1 MRQRK
6 CGIFIT
12 LCSSWLIFSGQGEG
26 AADDGLGQQMQE
38 MQEQDQGQNQ
48 GEQQDQGNRGLRG
61 GGMLPGGGPGRGGRD
76 GRGGPTTRG
85 RGEPRAEIV
94 DNFLYEAWARF
105 QPGASVT
112 LRDTLEIKI
121 SEINQTNTMETLT
134 TYVLKAVK
142 PDRVELDVSQQIA
155 QNNRVRPMPKQVM
168 VVPAKVVKGQE
179 MISMKVEGARD
190 VRQTVSNVVEK
201 REMVDVVGVRM
212 DSIMREYTIMGEAAS
227 MSKVK
232 AWYLS
237 EVPGGVVKVESRT
250 EGAVQSVTR
259 LSMVEFKPAAG
270 VLGRLDLPTTTSP
283 ARRGR

>member
-1 MRQRK
+1 MRQCK
-6 CGIFIT
+6 CGIVIM
-12 LCSSWLIFSGQGEG
+12 LCAAGLIFSGQGQG
-26 AADDGLGQQMQE
+26 IGDDGLPDGQE
-38 MQEQDQGQNQ
+38 MRGQEQFQGTE
-48 GEQQDQGNRGLRG
+48 GMRG
-61 GGMLPGGGPGRGGRD
+61 GDRGGPGGGRGREGRGGR
-76 GRGGPTTRG
+76 GGDQPTTRG
-85 RGEPRAEIV
+85 QGQARAEIV

-121 SEINQTNTMETLT
+121 AEINQTNTMETLT

-168 VVPAKVVKGQE
+168 IVPAKVEKGQE
-179 MISMKVEGARD
+179 MISMKVDGARA

-201 REMVDVVGVRM
+201 KEKVDVVGVRM

-259 LSMVEFKPAAG
+259 LSLVEFKPAAG
-270 VLGRLDLPTTTSP
+270 VLGRLDLPSP
-283 ARRGR
+283 ATTAPGTRVR